1 MVVRRNFRVR
11 GGALI
16 ASAMLLPAVAAAG
29 DYSTVT
35 EARLNTPEPENWLM
49 YRGNREGRRFR
60 P

>member
-1 MVVRRNFRVR
+1 MVVRRNFRVL

-35 EARLNTPEPENWLM
+35 EARLNNPEPENWLM
-49 YRGNREGRRFR
+49 YRGNYEG
-60 P
+60 